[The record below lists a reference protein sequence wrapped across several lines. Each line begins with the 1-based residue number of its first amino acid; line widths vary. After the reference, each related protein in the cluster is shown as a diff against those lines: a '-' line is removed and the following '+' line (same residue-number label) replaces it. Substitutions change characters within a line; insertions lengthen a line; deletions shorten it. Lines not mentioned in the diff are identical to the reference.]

1 MVYKKLYLLFKQRL
15 NTIIKK
21 MDINQYLD
29 STYLKTAVQA
39 SISENETKQAVVDLV
54 KEAIDNN
61 FKLAMIRPK
70 FVAMAR
76 DMVKEAKSNTLI
88 GTVIGFH
95 EGTND
100 TNSKLA
106 EAKQAINDDV
116 DELDYVVNYEA
127 FKKEK
132 INLVKAEVYK
142 GTKLA
147 LDNNK
152 VAKWIIEIA
161 ALTNKQIIA
170 LTQLIRDVILEN
182 FGEENAANVFVK
194 SSTGF
199 FKTEGGKPNG
209 ATFEAMELIVE
220 NAKPLLAKAA
230 GGVRNYEDAVKMVEM
245 GVSRIGTSSAKTI
258 VDGKTSKEA
267 Y

>member
-1 MVYKKLYLLFKQRL
+1 
-15 NTIIKK
+15 

-29 STYLKTAVQA
+29 STYLKTANQA
-39 SISENETKQAVVDLV
+39 NISENETKQHVIDLV

-61 FKLAMIRPK
+61 FKLAMIRPE
-70 FVAMAR
+70 FVAMAKE
-76 DMVKEAKSNTLI
+76 MVKEANSNTLI

-106 EAKQAINDDV
+106 ESQQAIMDDV

-127 FKKEK
+127 FKEEK

-161 ALTNKQIIA
+161 ALTNEEIIA
-170 LTQLIRDVILEN
+170 LTQLIRDVVLDN

-199 FKTEGGKPNG
+199 FKTEDGKPNG

-220 NAKPLLAKAA
+220 NAKPLPAKAA

-258 VDGKTSKEA
+258 VEGKTSKEA

>member
-1 MVYKKLYLLFKQRL
+1 M
-15 NTIIKK
+15 N
-21 MDINQYLD
+21 INQYLD

-39 SISENETKQAVVDLV
+39 DISEQETEHKVRELV
-54 KEAIDNN
+54 NEAIENK
-61 FKLAMIRPK
+61 FKLAMIRPN
-70 FVAMAR
+70 FVAMAHK
-76 DMVKEAKSNTLI
+76 MVKEASAQTLI

-95 EGTND
+95 EGTY
-100 TNSKLA
+100 TTAQKLEQA
-106 EAKQAINDDV
+106 QQAINNDV

-127 FKKEK
+127 FKQGK
-132 INLVKAEVYK
+132 INLVKAEVFQ

-161 ALTNKQIIA
+161 ALTNEEIVS
-170 LTQLIRDVILEN
+170 LTQLIRDVVLDN

-209 ATFEAMELIVE
+209 ATFEAMKLIVE
-220 NAKPLLAKAA
+220 NAKPLPAKAA
-230 GGVRNYEDAVKMVEM
+230 GGVRNYDDAVKMVNL
-245 GVSRIGTSSAKTI
+245 GVTRIGTSSAKLI
-258 VDGKTSKEA
+258 ADGGTTKEG

>member
-1 MVYKKLYLLFKQRL
+1 M
-15 NTIIKK
+15 N
-21 MDINQYLD
+21 INQYLD
-29 STYLKTAVQA
+29 STYLKTAAQA
-39 SISENETKQAVVDLV
+39 TITEAATKQNVIDLV
-54 KEAIDNN
+54 NEAIENN
-61 FKLAMIRPK
+61 FKLAMIRPE
-70 FVAMAR
+70 FVAMAK
-76 DMVKEAKSNTLI
+76 DMVKEANSEVLI

-95 EGTND
+95 EGTNS
-100 TNSKLA
+100 TNNKLS
-106 EAKQAINDDV
+106 EAQKAINDNA
-116 DELDYVVNYEA
+116 DELDYVVNYNA
-127 FKKEK
+127 FKEEK

-147 LDNNK
+147 LDANK

-161 ALTNKQIIA
+161 ALTNEEIIA
-170 LTQLIRDVILEN
+170 LTQLIRDVVLEN

-220 NAKPLLAKAA
+220 NATPLPAKAA

-245 GVSRIGTSSAKTI
+245 GVTRIGTSSAKLITE
-258 VDGKTSKEA
+258 GNTAKEG